1 MGASKLDSQEYVLDE
16 SNYLA
21 RIQSKESATHAKD
34 IFVNRYFALNKKG
47 LCTENK
53 IMIFFKNE

>member
-1 MGASKLDSQEYVLDE
+1 
-16 SNYLA
+16 NYLA